1 MTVILDGQMEDK
13 DAPKQSYDQEYHPN
27 NPYPYTSELWSPFW
41 YWTDIP
47 IPLCDLILNTCKKS
61 EHEEYHPAGSIG
73 AYKEPTKKF
82 RQSDIVFRTVEWVNA
97 LMYGYI
103 HKANY
108 YNFGYDLS
116 KFDHEEIQMTK
127 YKKGDYYKKHID
139 FGYDRNQRAHTR
151 KLSSTLQLSDSDE
164 YEGGDLIFHID
175 GFVQHEDTVKVPRN
189 KGTLVVFDSRLPHEV
204 TPITS
209 GNRYSVVKWVCGD
222 NPLQ

>member
-1 MTVILDGQMEDK
+1 MTIILDAQRSDEDP
-13 DAPKQSYDQEYHPN
+13 PKTSRNISNDQPTYA
-27 NPYPYTSELWSPFW
+27 SELWSPFW

-61 EHEEYHPAGSIG
+61 KDEEWDSSGVIDGHKSDI
-73 AYKEPTKKF
+73 KF
-82 RQSDIVFRTVEWVNA
+82 RQSDVAFRTVEWVNA
-97 LMYGYI
+97 LMFGYI

-108 YNFGYDLS
+108 YNFGYELS
-116 KFDHEEIQMTK
+116 KIDYEELQMTR

-164 YEGGDLIFHID
+164 YEGGDVILHIG
-175 GFVQHEDTVKVPRN
+175 GFVQHESIVKVPRS
-189 KGTLVVFDSRLPHEV
+189 KGTLIVFDSRLPHEV

-209 GNRYSVVKWVCGD
+209 GDRYSVVKWVSGD
-222 NPLQ
+222 TPLR